1 MLTRSVI
8 LSGLGLVS
16 LIAAG
21 PFAIANAQE
30 NPTTPGA
37 IPDPSTYQGSIELQ
51 RQSDE
56 RDQQLR
62 DQQQQQQQQYQSP
75 SPQRTSGNYGAS
87 QQSGGGPRRVP
98 PRVPINFT
106 ADNRAM
112 AAAGRHDY
120 ATALAIVRPLAAHGD
135 LLAQYL
141 LGAMYDNGKGLAENH
156 PLALQWY
163 QRSAAGGFSMSMRN
177 LGTMY
182 RNGEATGRPNYVQ
195 AYRWYA
201 LALAH
206 LVPGEADTDN
216 LQELNQDLID
226 VSGKMTDAQISAAK
240 KLASET
246 NAPFLG

>member
-1 MLTRSVI
+1 MFTREFM

-16 LIAAG
+16 LAAAVSFTG
-21 PFAIANAQE
+21 AKAQE

-37 IPDPSTYQGSIELQ
+37 IPDPSTYQGSMELQ

-62 DQQQQQQQQYQSP
+62 EEQQRQQNQNSA
-75 SPQRTSGNYGAS
+75 PQRTSPQNYGAV
-87 QQSGGGPRRVP
+87 QQGGGGPRRVP
-98 PRVPINFT
+98 PRVAINFA
-106 ADNRAM
+106 ADNRAI
-112 AAAGRHDY
+112 AAAGRHEY
-120 ATALAIVRPLAAHGD
+120 AAALAIVRPLAARGD

-141 LGAMYDNGKGLAENH
+141 LGAMYDNGKGVAENH

-182 RNGEATGRPNYVQ
+182 RNAEATGRADYVQ

-201 LALAH
+201 LSITH
-206 LVPGEADTDN
+206 LVPGEAGADTIE
-216 LQELNQDLID
+216 ELNQDLRE
-226 VSGKMTDAQISAAK
+226 VAAKMNDAQISAARN
-240 KLASET
+240 LAKET
-246 NAPFLG
+246 SVPFLR